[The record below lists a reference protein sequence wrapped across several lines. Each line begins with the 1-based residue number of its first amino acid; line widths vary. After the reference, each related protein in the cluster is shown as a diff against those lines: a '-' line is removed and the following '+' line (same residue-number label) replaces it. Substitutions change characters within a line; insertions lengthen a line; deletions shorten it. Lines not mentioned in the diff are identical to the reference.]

1 MMRNIGKD
9 NLNRGGAETTEKTL
23 CPPRLCG
30 KKAMTNTITIP
41 FSFVLVFLLFSLIFF
56 LNSYKLWFR
65 TDQYYEELYQSL
77 SRPNSPYPFRDFF
90 LKGLQNKK
98 QWVLRQKLFSALG
111 LAAVLAADV
120 FVVVMWLNG

>member
-1 MMRNIGKD
+1 
-9 NLNRGGAETTEKTL
+9 
-23 CPPRLCG
+23 
-30 KKAMTNTITIP
+30 MTNTTSVP
-41 FSFVLVFLLFSLIFF
+41 FSFVLVFLLFSLMFF

-120 FVVVMWLNG
+120 FVVMMWLNG